1 MHASENGLH
10 CWERSPVLFCA
21 LALDVIPIICLLV
34 QELLSGEHT
43 IPCMSCHA
51 LSRTASAREDWL
63 HS

>member
-1 MHASENGLH
+1 MLVSENGLH
-10 CWERSPVLFCA
+10 CWERSPVLFYA
-21 LALDVIPIICLLV
+21 LELEVIQIICLLV

-51 LSRTASAREDWL
+51 LSWTASTREDWI

>member
-1 MHASENGLH
+1 MHVSENGLR
-10 CWERSPVLFCA
+10 CWERSPVLFHA
-21 LALDVIPIICLLV
+21 LALEVIPIICLLV

-51 LSRTASAREDWL
+51 LSRTASTREDWI